1 MSDSSIARSSAVMA
15 AGTFASRIL
24 GLVRNALLLTALGA
38 TASGAADAFSTA
50 NNLPTQLYNLII
62 GGVLNAILVPQ
73 IVTALRRRNGEELVN
88 RLLTTA
94 SAAIAAVAALMTVA
108 APAVIMLYASGLGRW
123 QPLAF
128 SFAFWCMPQIFFYG
142 LYALWG
148 QVLNARSSFGPYMWS
163 PVINN
168 IISIGSLIVFL
179 RVYGHYSAGQD
190 PGIWDAGRIAMVG
203 ATTTLGIAV
212 QAMVLYI
219 PLVRSGFRPRLV
231 WGMRGLGLGAMSKV
245 ALWALLGTAIVS
257 LGDIATTQL
266 ASRAVTA
273 AESAQYA
280 HVIVPSKTIYDNTQ
294 LVYMLPQSLVTT
306 SIITALFTRMSSKA
320 AAGDRDGVRD
330 DLSLGLRTV
339 AVFTVLF
346 AAGIATL
353 AAPALQLFAPS
364 LSWAEADASSPI
376 LVVLAI
382 GIIFQGIWFTAQRVM
397 LAYSDTKRLLI
408 ADAVV
413 GIVPVILCLASY
425 LLLPANYWMV
435 GAAAGSLLSQVGGSA
450 AVIPLIRRHLPR
462 LDSRRVVSTYIRLAV
477 AAMPAVVV
485 GLAVRRILGPSDGT
499 LTGTRAF
506 DALITVL
513 VAALLMTS
521 VYLLTARLLEV
532 GELAVLFSPL
542 SKLVVKI
549 GSFLPGGLGDV
560 VTRVGQSFA
569 IPTTVRVPAA
579 RHASTLVRFGDSTA
593 PAQATARRTTWRGTR
608 PGVRPAARPAQPA
621 VRPAAAQPA
630 QPVAQP
636 AVRRAGRH
644 AAPPAMPPVV
654 QPVPVTMAHTEELPP
669 VVLSA
674 PPTAAQ
680 SPIPA
685 PAPPPGPGPAPAP
698 PAEPVATIG
707 AHPYARRRRG
717 GRRMTE
723 GTPIGTGRYRLL
735 STLPATLPRIV
746 RHLGYDTILDRD
758 VTILAL
764 TAATPHRDEVLE
776 AATRAVLVEDERMQ
790 RVHDVETSSDAFIV
804 TEPTEGVPFS
814 TFAQATS
821 DPALIRA
828 IIGEVAQVLDACS
841 RRGLHHLHLSPDSVR
856 LRPDGR
862 VQLSG
867 VGIEA
872 AVLGLQDGDSDPL
885 AFDRTDAKA
894 LVELLYYGLTGRWPG
909 KRSGIV
915 SAPMVDG
922 APEPPS
928 SINHSMSADD
938 ADLDAL
944 VARTWNSNVPISAS
958 EVARALEPWDASV
971 LVEDAA
977 IASEA
982 GSEAETAG
990 GARGVLSRLRG
1001 LSSARPVS
1009 QAAQEAAAIAG
1020 EAAGADGLEHT
1031 ATVSFPA
1038 APSNAMPPAFPPPL
1052 PSSPSPDDDEDYDE
1066 DESPSLSRTSTIIIV
1081 VTIIVILIGV
1091 LFAVK
1096 NLVQLSKVPFADKDI
1111 PAADTVPSASAGA
1124 NPAPQQPA
1132 QPSQPAAPITI
1143 SGAQSLD
1150 PFGDNNEHPELA
1162 GNLVDGNPGTEWYS
1176 RFYNSP
1182 TMDSKGGIGVAVTL
1196 ASPAKVSAIDIQGTG
1211 SGGHVQIRATSPED
1225 PQGGTVLAE
1234 GAFTQGTTT
1243 FEFTPTETSSIV
1255 VWVTEVPKSSDGLN
1269 KVTISEITLR

>member
-179 RVYGHYSAGQD
+179 RVYGRYTAGQD

-408 ADAVV
+408 ADTVV
-413 GIVPVILCLASY
+413 GVVPVILCLGSY

-462 LDSRRVVSTYIRLAV
+462 LDSRRVVSTYIRLVV

-506 DALITVL
+506 DALITVV
-513 VAALLMTS
+513 VAALLMTA

-569 IPTTVRVPAA
+569 IPTTTRMPAA

-608 PGVRPAARPAQPA
+608 PGGRPAAQPVVRPAA
-621 VRPAAAQPA
+621 
-630 QPVAQP
+630 QPV
-636 AVRRAGRH
+636 VRRAGRH
-644 AAPPAMPPVV
+644 AVPPAAA
-654 QPVPVTMAHTEELPP
+654 PVPVAMAHTEELPP

-674 PPTAAQ
+674 PPTAVQ
-680 SPIPA
+680 PPIPA

-814 TFAQATS
+814 TFARADS

-872 AVLGLQDGDSDPL
+872 AVLGLQDSDSDPL
-885 AFDRTDAKA
+885 AFDRADAKA

-909 KRSGIV
+909 KRSGIA

-922 APEPPS
+922 APAPPS
-928 SINHSMSADD
+928 SINHSMGADD
-938 ADLDAL
+938 ADLDSL
-944 VARTWNSNVPISAS
+944 VARTWSSNVPISAS

-982 GSEAETAG
+982 GPEAETAG

-1020 EAAGADGLEHT
+1020 EAAGAEGLENT

-1052 PSSPSPDDDEDYDE
+1052 PSSPSPDDDEDDDE
-1066 DESPSLSRTSTIIIV
+1066 DESPSLSRASTVIIV
-1081 VTIIVILIGV
+1081 VAIIALLVGL

-1096 NLVQLSKVPFADKDI
+1096 NLVQLSKVPFTDKDI
-1111 PAADTVPSASAGA
+1111 PAASTVPSVPAAA
-1124 NPAPQQPA
+1124 NPGPQQPA
-1132 QPSQPAAPITI
+1132 QPTQPAAPITI

-1162 GNLVDGNPGTEWYS
+1162 GNLVDGDPSTEWYS
-1176 RFYNSP
+1176 RFYNSA
-1182 TMDSKGGIGVAVTL
+1182 TMDSKKGIGVAVTL
-1196 ASPAKVSAIDIQGTG
+1196 ASPAQVSAIELQGTG
-1211 SGGHVQIRATSPED
+1211 NGGHVQIRATSPED
-1225 PQGGTVLAE
+1225 PQGGTLLAE

-1243 FEFTPTETSSIV
+1243 FEFTPTETGSIV
-1255 VWVTEVPKSSDGLN
+1255 VWVTELPKASDGLS

>member
-73 IVTALRRRNGEELVN
+73 IVTALRKRNGEELVN

-94 SAAIAAVAALMTVA
+94 SAAIAVVAALMTVA

-179 RVYGHYSAGQD
+179 RVYGRYTAGQD

-219 PLVRSGFRPRLV
+219 PLVRSGFHPRLV

-413 GIVPVILCLASY
+413 GVVPVILCLGSY

-462 LDSRRVVSTYIRLAV
+462 LDSRRVVSTYIRLIV

-485 GLAVRRILGPSDGT
+485 GLAVRSILGPSDGT

-542 SKLVVKI
+542 SKLVVRI

-569 IPTTVRVPAA
+569 IPTTTRMPAA

-621 VRPAAAQPA
+621 A
-630 QPVAQP
+630 QPV
-636 AVRRAGRH
+636 VRRTGRH
-644 AAPPAMPPVV
+644 AVPPVVPPVV
-654 QPVPVTMAHTEELPP
+654 QPVPVTMARTEELPP

-674 PPTAAQ
+674 PPTAVPP
-680 SPIPA
+680 PIPA
-685 PAPPPGPGPAPAP
+685 PAPPPGPGPVPAP

-707 AHPYARRRRG
+707 AHPYARTRRRG

-790 RVHDVETSSDAFIV
+790 RVHDVETSSEAFIV

-814 TFAQATS
+814 TFARADS

-872 AVLGLQDGDSDPL
+872 AVLGLQDNDSDPL

-909 KRSGIV
+909 KRSGIA

-922 APEPPS
+922 APAPPS
-928 SINHSMSADD
+928 SINHSMGADD

-944 VARTWNSNVPISAS
+944 VARTWGSNVPISAS
-958 EVARALEPWDASV
+958 EVARALEPWNTSV

-982 GSEAETAG
+982 DFDAETTKG
-990 GARGVLSRLRG
+990 GRGVLSRLRG
-1001 LSSARPVS
+1001 LSSARPV
-1009 QAAQEAAAIAG
+1009 QRAAQEAAAIAG
-1020 EAAGADGLEHT
+1020 EAASAEGLANT

-1052 PSSPSPDDDEDYDE
+1052 PSSPSPDEDEEDYDE
-1066 DESPSLSRTSTIIIV
+1066 GESSSSSRTATVIIV
-1081 VTIIVILIGV
+1081 VTIIVLLVGL
-1091 LFAVK
+1091 LFAVQ
-1096 NLVQLSKVPFADKDI
+1096 NLVHLFQHPISDEDK
-1111 PAADTVPSASAGA
+1111 PAAETVPSNSAGA
-1124 NPAPQQPA
+1124 NPGPQQPA
-1132 QPSQPAAPITI
+1132 QPAQPAAPITI

-1162 GNLVDGNPGTEWYS
+1162 GNLVDGDPGTEWYS
-1176 RFYNSP
+1176 RFYNSS
-1182 TMDSKGGIGVAVTL
+1182 TMDSKKGIGVAVTL
-1196 ASPAKVSAIDIQGTG
+1196 ASPARVSAIELQGTG

-1225 PQGGTVLAE
+1225 PQGGTLLAE

-1243 FEFTPTETSSIV
+1243 FEFTPTETGSIV
-1255 VWVTEVPKSSDGLN
+1255 VWVTEMPRASDGLN
-1269 KVTISEITLR
+1269 KATISEITLR

>member
-73 IVTALRRRNGEELVN
+73 IVTALRKRNGEELVN

-94 SAAIAAVAALMTVA
+94 SAAIAVVAALMTVA

-168 IISIGSLIVFL
+168 IISIGSLIIFL
-179 RVYGHYSAGQD
+179 RVYGHYTAGQD

-219 PLVRSGFRPRLV
+219 PLVRSGFHPRLV

-413 GIVPVILCLASY
+413 GVVPVILCLGSY

-462 LDSRRVVSTYIRLAV
+462 LDSRRVVSTYIRLIV

-485 GLAVRRILGPSDGT
+485 GLAVRSILGPSDGT

-542 SKLVVKI
+542 SKLVVRI

-569 IPTTVRVPAA
+569 IPTTTRMPAA

-621 VRPAAAQPA
+621 A
-630 QPVAQP
+630 QPV
-636 AVRRAGRH
+636 VRRAGRH
-644 AAPPAMPPVV
+644 AVPPVVPPVV
-654 QPVPVTMAHTEELPP
+654 QPVPVTMARTEELPP

-674 PPTAAQ
+674 PPTAVPP
-680 SPIPA
+680 PIPA
-685 PAPPPGPGPAPAP
+685 PAPPPGPGPVPAP

-707 AHPYARRRRG
+707 AHPYARTRRRG

-790 RVHDVETSSDAFIV
+790 RVHDVETSSEAFIV

-814 TFAQATS
+814 TFARADS

-872 AVLGLQDGDSDPL
+872 AVLGLQDNDSDPL

-909 KRSGIV
+909 KRSGIA

-922 APEPPS
+922 APAPPS
-928 SINHSMSADD
+928 SINHSMGADD

-944 VARTWNSNVPISAS
+944 VARTWGSNVPISAS
-958 EVARALEPWDASV
+958 EVARALEPWDTSV

-982 GSEAETAG
+982 DFDAETTKG
-990 GARGVLSRLRG
+990 GRGVLSRLRG
-1001 LSSARPVS
+1001 LSSARPV
-1009 QAAQEAAAIAG
+1009 QRAAQEAAAIAG
-1020 EAAGADGLEHT
+1020 EAASAEGLANT

-1052 PSSPSPDDDEDYDE
+1052 PSSPSPDEDEEDYDE
-1066 DESPSLSRTSTIIIV
+1066 GESSSSSRTATVIIV
-1081 VTIIVILIGV
+1081 VTIIVLLVGL
-1091 LFAVK
+1091 LFAVQ
-1096 NLVQLSKVPFADKDI
+1096 NLVHLFQHPISDEDK
-1111 PAADTVPSASAGA
+1111 PAAETVPSNSAGA
-1124 NPAPQQPA
+1124 NPGPQQPA
-1132 QPSQPAAPITI
+1132 QPAQPAAPITI

-1162 GNLVDGNPGTEWYS
+1162 GNLVDGDPGTEWYS
-1176 RFYNSP
+1176 RFYNSS
-1182 TMDSKGGIGVAVTL
+1182 TMDSKKGIGVAVTL
-1196 ASPAKVSAIDIQGTG
+1196 ASPARVSAIELQGTG

-1225 PQGGTVLAE
+1225 PQGGTLLAE

-1243 FEFTPTETSSIV
+1243 FEFTPTETGSIV
-1255 VWVTEVPKSSDGLN
+1255 VWVTEMPRASDGLN
-1269 KVTISEITLR
+1269 KATISEITLR

>member
-73 IVTALRRRNGEELVN
+73 IVTALRKRNGEELVN

-94 SAAIAAVAALMTVA
+94 SAAIAVVAALMTVA

-179 RVYGHYSAGQD
+179 RVYGRYTAGQD

-219 PLVRSGFRPRLV
+219 PLVRSGFHPRLV

-280 HVIVPSKTIYDNTQ
+280 NVIVPSKTIYDNTQ

-413 GIVPVILCLASY
+413 GVVPVILCLGSY

-462 LDSRRVVSTYIRLAV
+462 LDSRRVVSTYIRLIV

-485 GLAVRRILGPSDGT
+485 GLAVRSILGPSDGT

-542 SKLVVKI
+542 SKLVVRI

-569 IPTTVRVPAA
+569 IPTTTRMPAA

-621 VRPAAAQPA
+621 A
-630 QPVAQP
+630 QPV
-636 AVRRAGRH
+636 VRRTGRH
-644 AAPPAMPPVV
+644 AVPPVVPPVV
-654 QPVPVTMAHTEELPP
+654 QPVPVTMARTEELPP

-674 PPTAAQ
+674 PPTAVPP
-680 SPIPA
+680 PIPA
-685 PAPPPGPGPAPAP
+685 PAPPPGPGPVPAP

-707 AHPYARRRRG
+707 AHPYARTRRRG

-790 RVHDVETSSDAFIV
+790 RVHDVETSSEAFIV

-814 TFAQATS
+814 TFARADS

-872 AVLGLQDGDSDPL
+872 AVLGLQGNDSDPL
-885 AFDRTDAKA
+885 AFDRTDARA
-894 LVELLYYGLTGRWPG
+894 LIELLYYGLTGRWPG
-909 KRSGIV
+909 KRSGIA

-922 APEPPS
+922 APAPPS
-928 SINHSMSADD
+928 SINHSMGADD

-944 VARTWNSNVPISAS
+944 VARTWGSNVPISAS
-958 EVARALEPWDASV
+958 EVARALEPWDTSV

-982 GSEAETAG
+982 DFDAETTKG
-990 GARGVLSRLRG
+990 GRGVLSRLRG
-1001 LSSARPVS
+1001 LSSARPV
-1009 QAAQEAAAIAG
+1009 QRAAQEAAAIAG
-1020 EAAGADGLEHT
+1020 EAASAEGLANT

-1052 PSSPSPDDDEDYDE
+1052 PSSPSPDEDEEDYDE
-1066 DESPSLSRTSTIIIV
+1066 GESSSSSRTATVIIV
-1081 VTIIVILIGV
+1081 VTIIVLLVGL
-1091 LFAVK
+1091 LFAVQ
-1096 NLVQLSKVPFADKDI
+1096 NLVHLFQHPISDEDK
-1111 PAADTVPSASAGA
+1111 PAAETVPSNSAGA
-1124 NPAPQQPA
+1124 NPGPQQPA
-1132 QPSQPAAPITI
+1132 QPAQPAAPITI

-1162 GNLVDGNPGTEWYS
+1162 GNLVDGDPGTEWYS
-1176 RFYNSP
+1176 RFYNSS
-1182 TMDSKGGIGVAVTL
+1182 TMDSKKGIGVAVTL
-1196 ASPAKVSAIDIQGTG
+1196 ASPARVSAIELQGTG

-1225 PQGGTVLAE
+1225 PQGGTLLAE

-1243 FEFTPTETSSIV
+1243 FEFTPTETGSIV
-1255 VWVTEVPKSSDGLN
+1255 VWVTEMPRASDGLN
-1269 KVTISEITLR
+1269 KATISEITLR

>member
-73 IVTALRRRNGEELVN
+73 IVTALRKRNGEELVN

-94 SAAIAAVAALMTVA
+94 SAAIAVVAALMTVA

-179 RVYGHYSAGQD
+179 RVYGRYTAGQD

-219 PLVRSGFRPRLV
+219 PLVRSGFHPRLV

-413 GIVPVILCLASY
+413 GVVPVILCLGSY

-450 AVIPLIRRHLPR
+450 AVIPLIRRHLPQ
-462 LDSRRVVSTYIRLAV
+462 LDSRRVVSTYIRLIV

-485 GLAVRRILGPSDGT
+485 GLAVRSILGPSDGT

-542 SKLVVKI
+542 SKLVVRI

-569 IPTTVRVPAA
+569 IPTTTRMPAA

-608 PGVRPAARPAQPA
+608 PGVRPAAARPAQPA
-621 VRPAAAQPA
+621 A
-630 QPVAQP
+630 QPV
-636 AVRRAGRH
+636 VRRTGRH
-644 AAPPAMPPVV
+644 AVPPVVPPVV
-654 QPVPVTMAHTEELPP
+654 QPVPVTMARTEELPP

-674 PPTAAQ
+674 PPTAVPP
-680 SPIPA
+680 PIPA
-685 PAPPPGPGPAPAP
+685 PAPPPGPGPVPAP

-707 AHPYARRRRG
+707 AHPYARTRRRG

-776 AATRAVLVEDERMQ
+776 TATRAVLVEDERMQ

-814 TFAQATS
+814 TFARADS

-872 AVLGLQDGDSDPL
+872 AVLGLQGNDSDPL
-885 AFDRTDAKA
+885 AFDRTDARA
-894 LVELLYYGLTGRWPG
+894 LIELLYYGLTGRWPG
-909 KRSGIV
+909 KRSGIA

-922 APEPPS
+922 APAPPS
-928 SINHSMSADD
+928 SINHSMGADD

-944 VARTWNSNVPISAS
+944 VARTWGSNVPISAS
-958 EVARALEPWDASV
+958 EVARALEPWNTSV

-982 GSEAETAG
+982 DFDAETTKG
-990 GARGVLSRLRG
+990 GRGVLSRLRG
-1001 LSSARPVS
+1001 LSSARPV
-1009 QAAQEAAAIAG
+1009 QRAAQEAAAIAG
-1020 EAAGADGLEHT
+1020 EAASAEGLANT

-1052 PSSPSPDDDEDYDE
+1052 PSSPSPDEDEEDYDE
-1066 DESPSLSRTSTIIIV
+1066 GESSSSSRTATVIIV
-1081 VTIIVILIGV
+1081 VTIIVLLVGL
-1091 LFAVK
+1091 LFAVQ
-1096 NLVQLSKVPFADKDI
+1096 NLVHLFQHPISDEDK
-1111 PAADTVPSASAGA
+1111 PAAETVPSNSAGA
-1124 NPAPQQPA
+1124 NPGPQQPA
-1132 QPSQPAAPITI
+1132 QPAQPAAPITI

-1162 GNLVDGNPGTEWYS
+1162 GNLVDGDPGTEWYS
-1176 RFYNSP
+1176 RFYNSS
-1182 TMDSKGGIGVAVTL
+1182 TMDSKKGIGVAVTL
-1196 ASPAKVSAIDIQGTG
+1196 ASPARVSAIELQGTG

-1225 PQGGTVLAE
+1225 PQGGTLLAE

-1243 FEFTPTETSSIV
+1243 FEFTPTETGSIV
-1255 VWVTEVPKSSDGLN
+1255 VWVTEMPRASDGLN
-1269 KVTISEITLR
+1269 KATISEITLR

>member
-179 RVYGHYSAGQD
+179 RVYGRYTAGQD

-408 ADAVV
+408 ADTVV
-413 GIVPVILCLASY
+413 GVVPVILCLGSY

-462 LDSRRVVSTYIRLAV
+462 LDSRRVVSTYIRLVV

-506 DALITVL
+506 DALITVV
-513 VAALLMTS
+513 VAALLMTA

-569 IPTTVRVPAA
+569 IPTTTRMPAA

-608 PGVRPAARPAQPA
+608 PGGRPAA
-621 VRPAAAQPA
+621 
-630 QPVAQP
+630 QPV
-636 AVRRAGRH
+636 VRRAGRH
-644 AAPPAMPPVV
+644 AVPPAAA
-654 QPVPVTMAHTEELPP
+654 PVPVTMAHTEELPP

-674 PPTAAQ
+674 PPTAVQ
-680 SPIPA
+680 PPIPA

-814 TFAQATS
+814 TFARADS

-872 AVLGLQDGDSDPL
+872 AVLGLQDSDSDPL
-885 AFDRTDAKA
+885 AFDRADAKA

-909 KRSGIV
+909 KRSGIA

-922 APEPPS
+922 APAPPS
-928 SINHSMSADD
+928 SINHSMGADD
-938 ADLDAL
+938 ADLDSL
-944 VARTWNSNVPISAS
+944 VARTWSSNVPISAS

-982 GSEAETAG
+982 GPEAETAG

-1020 EAAGADGLEHT
+1020 EAAGAEGLENT

-1052 PSSPSPDDDEDYDE
+1052 PSSPSPDDDEDDDE
-1066 DESPSLSRTSTIIIV
+1066 DESPSLSRASTVIIV
-1081 VTIIVILIGV
+1081 VAIIALLVGL

-1096 NLVQLSKVPFADKDI
+1096 NLVQLSKVPFTDKDI
-1111 PAADTVPSASAGA
+1111 PAASTVPSVPAAA
-1124 NPAPQQPA
+1124 NPGPQQPA
-1132 QPSQPAAPITI
+1132 QPTQPAAPITI

-1162 GNLVDGNPGTEWYS
+1162 GNLVDGDPSTEWYS
-1176 RFYNSP
+1176 RFYNSA
-1182 TMDSKGGIGVAVTL
+1182 TMDSKKGIGVAVTL
-1196 ASPAKVSAIDIQGTG
+1196 ASPAQVSAIELQGTG
-1211 SGGHVQIRATSPED
+1211 NGGHVQIRATSPED
-1225 PQGGTVLAE
+1225 PQGGTLLAE

-1243 FEFTPTETSSIV
+1243 FEFTPTETGSIV
-1255 VWVTEVPKSSDGLN
+1255 VWVTELPKASDGLS

>member
-179 RVYGHYSAGQD
+179 RVYGRYTAGQD

-203 ATTTLGIAV
+203 ATTTLGITV

-408 ADAVV
+408 ADTVV
-413 GIVPVILCLASY
+413 GVVPVILCLGSY

-462 LDSRRVVSTYIRLAV
+462 LDSRRVVSTYIRLVV

-506 DALITVL
+506 DALITVV
-513 VAALLMTS
+513 VAALLMTA

-542 SKLVVKI
+542 SKLVVRI

-569 IPTTVRVPAA
+569 IPTTTRMPAA

-608 PGVRPAARPAQPA
+608 PGGRPAAQPVVRPAA
-621 VRPAAAQPA
+621 
-630 QPVAQP
+630 QPV
-636 AVRRAGRH
+636 VRRAGRH
-644 AAPPAMPPVV
+644 AVPPAAA
-654 QPVPVTMAHTEELPP
+654 PVPVAMAHTEELPP

-674 PPTAAQ
+674 PPTAVQ
-680 SPIPA
+680 PPIPA

-814 TFAQATS
+814 TFARADS

-872 AVLGLQDGDSDPL
+872 AVLGLQDSDSDPL
-885 AFDRTDAKA
+885 AFDRADAKA

-909 KRSGIV
+909 KRSGIA

-922 APEPPS
+922 APAPPS
-928 SINHSMSADD
+928 SINHSMGADD
-938 ADLDAL
+938 ADLDSL
-944 VARTWNSNVPISAS
+944 VARTWSSNVPISAS

-982 GSEAETAG
+982 GPEAETAG

-1020 EAAGADGLEHT
+1020 EAAGAEGLENT

-1052 PSSPSPDDDEDYDE
+1052 PSSPSPDDDEDDDE
-1066 DESPSLSRTSTIIIV
+1066 DESPSLSRASTVIIV
-1081 VTIIVILIGV
+1081 VAIIALLVGL

-1096 NLVQLSKVPFADKDI
+1096 NLVQLSKVPFTDKDI
-1111 PAADTVPSASAGA
+1111 PAASTVPSVPAAA
-1124 NPAPQQPA
+1124 NPGPQQPA
-1132 QPSQPAAPITI
+1132 QPTQPAAPITI

-1162 GNLVDGNPGTEWYS
+1162 GNLVDGDPSTEWYS
-1176 RFYNSP
+1176 RFYNSA
-1182 TMDSKGGIGVAVTL
+1182 TMDSKKGIGVAVTL
-1196 ASPAKVSAIDIQGTG
+1196 ASPAQVSAIELQGTG
-1211 SGGHVQIRATSPED
+1211 NGGHVQIRATSPED
-1225 PQGGTVLAE
+1225 PQGGTLLAE

-1243 FEFTPTETSSIV
+1243 FEFTPTETGSIV
-1255 VWVTEVPKSSDGLN
+1255 VWVTELPKASDGLS

>member
-73 IVTALRRRNGEELVN
+73 IVTALRKRNGEELVN

-94 SAAIAAVAALMTVA
+94 SAAIAVVAALMTVA

-179 RVYGHYSAGQD
+179 RVYGRYTAGQD

-219 PLVRSGFRPRLV
+219 PLVRSGFHPRLV

-280 HVIVPSKTIYDNTQ
+280 NVIVPSKTIYDNTQ

-413 GIVPVILCLASY
+413 GVVPVILCLGSY

-450 AVIPLIRRHLPR
+450 AVIPLIRRHLPQ
-462 LDSRRVVSTYIRLAV
+462 LDSRRVVSTYIRLIV

-485 GLAVRRILGPSDGT
+485 GLAVRSILGPSDGT

-542 SKLVVKI
+542 SKLVVRI

-569 IPTTVRVPAA
+569 IPTTTRMPAA

-621 VRPAAAQPA
+621 A
-630 QPVAQP
+630 QPV
-636 AVRRAGRH
+636 VRRTGRH
-644 AAPPAMPPVV
+644 AVPPVVPPVV
-654 QPVPVTMAHTEELPP
+654 QPVPVTMARTEELPP

-674 PPTAAQ
+674 PPTAVPP
-680 SPIPA
+680 PIPA
-685 PAPPPGPGPAPAP
+685 PAPPPGPGPVPAP

-707 AHPYARRRRG
+707 AHPYARTRRRG

-776 AATRAVLVEDERMQ
+776 TATRAVLVEDERMQ

-814 TFAQATS
+814 TFARADS

-872 AVLGLQDGDSDPL
+872 AVLGLQDNDSDPL

-909 KRSGIV
+909 KRSGIA

-922 APEPPS
+922 APAPPS
-928 SINHSMSADD
+928 SINHSMGADD

-944 VARTWNSNVPISAS
+944 VARTWGSNVPISAS
-958 EVARALEPWDASV
+958 EVARALEPWDTSV

-982 GSEAETAG
+982 DFEAETTKG
-990 GARGVLSRLRG
+990 GRGVLSRLRG
-1001 LSSARPVS
+1001 LSSARPV
-1009 QAAQEAAAIAG
+1009 QRAAQEAAAIAG
-1020 EAAGADGLEHT
+1020 EAASAEGLANT

-1052 PSSPSPDDDEDYDE
+1052 PSSPSPDEDEEDYDE
-1066 DESPSLSRTSTIIIV
+1066 GESSSSSRTATVIIV
-1081 VTIIVILIGV
+1081 VTIIVLLVGL
-1091 LFAVK
+1091 LFAVQ
-1096 NLVQLSKVPFADKDI
+1096 NLVHLFQHPISDEDK
-1111 PAADTVPSASAGA
+1111 PAAETVPSNSAGA
-1124 NPAPQQPA
+1124 NPGPQQPA
-1132 QPSQPAAPITI
+1132 QPAQPAAPITI

-1162 GNLVDGNPGTEWYS
+1162 GNLVDGDPGTEWYS
-1176 RFYNSP
+1176 RFYNSS
-1182 TMDSKGGIGVAVTL
+1182 TMDSKKGIGVAVTL
-1196 ASPAKVSAIDIQGTG
+1196 ASPARVSAIELQGTG

-1225 PQGGTVLAE
+1225 PQGGTLLAE

-1243 FEFTPTETSSIV
+1243 FEFTPTETGSIV
-1255 VWVTEVPKSSDGLN
+1255 VWVTEMPRASDGLN
-1269 KVTISEITLR
+1269 KATISEITLR

>member
-73 IVTALRRRNGEELVN
+73 IVTALRKRNGEELVN

-94 SAAIAAVAALMTVA
+94 SAAIAVVAALMTVA

-179 RVYGHYSAGQD
+179 RVYGRYTAGQD

-219 PLVRSGFRPRLV
+219 PLVRSGFHPRLV

-413 GIVPVILCLASY
+413 GVVPVILCLGSY

-462 LDSRRVVSTYIRLAV
+462 LDSRRVVSTYIRLIV

-485 GLAVRRILGPSDGT
+485 GLAVRSILGPSDGT

-542 SKLVVKI
+542 SKLVVRI

-569 IPTTVRVPAA
+569 IPTTTRMPAA

-621 VRPAAAQPA
+621 A
-630 QPVAQP
+630 QPV
-636 AVRRAGRH
+636 VRRAGRH
-644 AAPPAMPPVV
+644 AAPPVVPPVV
-654 QPVPVTMAHTEELPP
+654 QPVPVTMARTEELPP

-674 PPTAAQ
+674 PPTAVPP
-680 SPIPA
+680 PIPA
-685 PAPPPGPGPAPAP
+685 PAPPPGPGPVPAP

-707 AHPYARRRRG
+707 AHPYARTRRRG

-790 RVHDVETSSDAFIV
+790 RVHDVETSSEAFIV

-814 TFAQATS
+814 TFARADS

-872 AVLGLQDGDSDPL
+872 AVLGLQDNDSDPL

-909 KRSGIV
+909 KRSGIA

-922 APEPPS
+922 APAPPS
-928 SINHSMSADD
+928 SINRSMGADD

-944 VARTWNSNVPISAS
+944 VARTWSSNVPISAS
-958 EVARALEPWDASV
+958 EVARALEPWDTSV

-982 GSEAETAG
+982 DFEAETTKG
-990 GARGVLSRLRG
+990 GRGVLSRLRG
-1001 LSSARPVS
+1001 LSSARPV
-1009 QAAQEAAAIAG
+1009 QRAAQEAAAIAG
-1020 EAAGADGLEHT
+1020 EAASAEGLANT

-1052 PSSPSPDDDEDYDE
+1052 PSSPSPDEDEEDYDE
-1066 DESPSLSRTSTIIIV
+1066 GESSSSSRTATVIIV
-1081 VTIIVILIGV
+1081 VTIIVLLVGL
-1091 LFAVK
+1091 LFAVQ
-1096 NLVQLSKVPFADKDI
+1096 NLVHLFQHPISDEDK
-1111 PAADTVPSASAGA
+1111 PAAETVPSNSAGA
-1124 NPAPQQPA
+1124 NPGPQQPA
-1132 QPSQPAAPITI
+1132 QPAQPAAPITI

-1162 GNLVDGNPGTEWYS
+1162 GNLVDGDPGTEWYS
-1176 RFYNSP
+1176 RFYNSS
-1182 TMDSKGGIGVAVTL
+1182 TMDSKKGIGVAVTL
-1196 ASPAKVSAIDIQGTG
+1196 ASPARVSAIELQGTG

-1225 PQGGTVLAE
+1225 PQGGTLLAE

-1243 FEFTPTETSSIV
+1243 FEFTPTETGSIV
-1255 VWVTEVPKSSDGLN
+1255 VWVTEMPRASDGLN
-1269 KVTISEITLR
+1269 KATISEITLR

>member
-179 RVYGHYSAGQD
+179 RVYGRYTAGQD

-408 ADAVV
+408 ADTVV
-413 GIVPVILCLASY
+413 GVVPVILCLGSY

-462 LDSRRVVSTYIRLAV
+462 LDSRRVVSTYIRLVV

-506 DALITVL
+506 DALITVV
-513 VAALLMTS
+513 VAALLMTA

-569 IPTTVRVPAA
+569 IPTTTRMPAA

-608 PGVRPAARPAQPA
+608 PGGRPAA
-621 VRPAAAQPA
+621 
-630 QPVAQP
+630 QPV
-636 AVRRAGRH
+636 VRRAGRH
-644 AAPPAMPPVV
+644 AVPPAAA
-654 QPVPVTMAHTEELPP
+654 PVPVAMAHTEELPP

-674 PPTAAQ
+674 PPTAVQ
-680 SPIPA
+680 PPIPA

-814 TFAQATS
+814 TFARADS

-872 AVLGLQDGDSDPL
+872 AVLGLQDNDSDPL
-885 AFDRTDAKA
+885 AFDRADAKA

-909 KRSGIV
+909 KRSGIA

-922 APEPPS
+922 APAPPS
-928 SINHSMSADD
+928 SINHSMGADD
-938 ADLDAL
+938 ADLDSL
-944 VARTWNSNVPISAS
+944 VARTWSSNVPISAS

-982 GSEAETAG
+982 GPEAETAG

-1020 EAAGADGLEHT
+1020 EAAGAEGLENT

-1052 PSSPSPDDDEDYDE
+1052 PSSPSPDDDEDDDE
-1066 DESPSLSRTSTIIIV
+1066 DESPSLSRASTVIIV
-1081 VTIIVILIGV
+1081 VAIIALLVGL

-1096 NLVQLSKVPFADKDI
+1096 NLVQLSKVPFTDKDI
-1111 PAADTVPSASAGA
+1111 PAASTVPSVPAAA
-1124 NPAPQQPA
+1124 NPGPQQPA
-1132 QPSQPAAPITI
+1132 QPTQPAAPITI

-1162 GNLVDGNPGTEWYS
+1162 GNLVDGDPSTEWYS
-1176 RFYNSP
+1176 RFYNSA
-1182 TMDSKGGIGVAVTL
+1182 TMDSKKGIGVAVTL
-1196 ASPAKVSAIDIQGTG
+1196 ASPAQVSAIELQGTG
-1211 SGGHVQIRATSPED
+1211 NGGHVQIRATSPED
-1225 PQGGTVLAE
+1225 PQGGTLLAE

-1243 FEFTPTETSSIV
+1243 FEFTPTETGSIV
-1255 VWVTEVPKSSDGLN
+1255 VWVTELPKASDGLS

>member
-306 SIITALFTRMSSKA
+306 SIITALFTRMSAKA

-376 LVVLAI
+376 LMVLAI

-413 GIVPVILCLASY
+413 GVVPVILCLGSY

-462 LDSRRVVSTYIRLAV
+462 LDNRRVVSTYIRLVV
-477 AAMPAVVV
+477 AAMPAVAV

-542 SKLVVKI
+542 SKLVVRI

-593 PAQATARRTTWRGTR
+593 PAQATARRTT
-608 PGVRPAARPAQPA
+608 
-621 VRPAAAQPA
+621 
-630 QPVAQP
+630 
-636 AVRRAGRH
+636 
-644 AAPPAMPPVV
+644 
-654 QPVPVTMAHTEELPP
+654 
-669 VVLSA
+669 
-674 PPTAAQ
+674 
-680 SPIPA
+680 
-685 PAPPPGPGPAPAP
+685 
-698 PAEPVATIG
+698 
-707 AHPYARRRRG
+707 
-717 GRRMTE
+717 
-723 GTPIGTGRYRLL
+723 
-735 STLPATLPRIV
+735 
-746 RHLGYDTILDRD
+746 
-758 VTILAL
+758 
-764 TAATPHRDEVLE
+764 
-776 AATRAVLVEDERMQ
+776 
-790 RVHDVETSSDAFIV
+790 
-804 TEPTEGVPFS
+804 
-814 TFAQATS
+814 
-821 DPALIRA
+821 
-828 IIGEVAQVLDACS
+828 
-841 RRGLHHLHLSPDSVR
+841 
-856 LRPDGR
+856 
-862 VQLSG
+862 
-867 VGIEA
+867 
-872 AVLGLQDGDSDPL
+872 
-885 AFDRTDAKA
+885 
-894 LVELLYYGLTGRWPG
+894 
-909 KRSGIV
+909 
-915 SAPMVDG
+915 
-922 APEPPS
+922 
-928 SINHSMSADD
+928 
-938 ADLDAL
+938 
-944 VARTWNSNVPISAS
+944 
-958 EVARALEPWDASV
+958 
-971 LVEDAA
+971 
-977 IASEA
+977 
-982 GSEAETAG
+982 
-990 GARGVLSRLRG
+990 
-1001 LSSARPVS
+1001 
-1009 QAAQEAAAIAG
+1009 
-1020 EAAGADGLEHT
+1020 
-1031 ATVSFPA
+1031 
-1038 APSNAMPPAFPPPL
+1038 
-1052 PSSPSPDDDEDYDE
+1052 
-1066 DESPSLSRTSTIIIV
+1066 
-1081 VTIIVILIGV
+1081 
-1091 LFAVK
+1091 
-1096 NLVQLSKVPFADKDI
+1096 
-1111 PAADTVPSASAGA
+1111 
-1124 NPAPQQPA
+1124 
-1132 QPSQPAAPITI
+1132 
-1143 SGAQSLD
+1143 
-1150 PFGDNNEHPELA
+1150 
-1162 GNLVDGNPGTEWYS
+1162 
-1176 RFYNSP
+1176 
-1182 TMDSKGGIGVAVTL
+1182 
-1196 ASPAKVSAIDIQGTG
+1196 
-1211 SGGHVQIRATSPED
+1211 
-1225 PQGGTVLAE
+1225 
-1234 GAFTQGTTT
+1234 
-1243 FEFTPTETSSIV
+1243 
-1255 VWVTEVPKSSDGLN
+1255 
-1269 KVTISEITLR
+1269 

>member
-179 RVYGHYSAGQD
+179 RVYGRYTAGQD

-408 ADAVV
+408 ADTVV
-413 GIVPVILCLASY
+413 GVVPVILCLGSY

-462 LDSRRVVSTYIRLAV
+462 LDSRRVVSTYIRLVV

-506 DALITVL
+506 DALITVV
-513 VAALLMTS
+513 VAALLMTA

-569 IPTTVRVPAA
+569 IPTTTRMPAA

-608 PGVRPAARPAQPA
+608 PGGRPAA
-621 VRPAAAQPA
+621 
-630 QPVAQP
+630 QPV
-636 AVRRAGRH
+636 VRRAGRH
-644 AAPPAMPPVV
+644 AVPPAAA
-654 QPVPVTMAHTEELPP
+654 PVPVAMAHTEELPP

-674 PPTAAQ
+674 PPTAVQ
-680 SPIPA
+680 PPIPA

-814 TFAQATS
+814 TFARADS

-872 AVLGLQDGDSDPL
+872 AVLGLQDNDSDPL
-885 AFDRTDAKA
+885 AFDRADAKA

-909 KRSGIV
+909 KRSGIA

-922 APEPPS
+922 APESPS
-928 SINHSMSADD
+928 SINHSMGADD
-938 ADLDAL
+938 ADLDSL
-944 VARTWNSNVPISAS
+944 VARTWSSNVPISAS

-982 GSEAETAG
+982 GPEAETAG

-1020 EAAGADGLEHT
+1020 EAAGAEGLENT

-1052 PSSPSPDDDEDYDE
+1052 PSSPSPDDDEDDDE
-1066 DESPSLSRTSTIIIV
+1066 DESPSLSRASTVIIV
-1081 VTIIVILIGV
+1081 VAIIALLVGL

-1096 NLVQLSKVPFADKDI
+1096 NLVQLSKVPFTDKDI
-1111 PAADTVPSASAGA
+1111 PAASTVPSVPAAA
-1124 NPAPQQPA
+1124 NPGPQQPA
-1132 QPSQPAAPITI
+1132 QPTQPAAPITI

-1162 GNLVDGNPGTEWYS
+1162 GNLVDGDPSTEWYS
-1176 RFYNSP
+1176 RFYNSA
-1182 TMDSKGGIGVAVTL
+1182 TMDSKKGIGVAVTL
-1196 ASPAKVSAIDIQGTG
+1196 ASPAQVSAIELQGTG
-1211 SGGHVQIRATSPED
+1211 NGGHVQIRATSPED
-1225 PQGGTVLAE
+1225 PQGGTLLAE

-1243 FEFTPTETSSIV
+1243 FEFTPTETGSIV
-1255 VWVTEVPKSSDGLN
+1255 VWVTELPKASDGLS

>member
-73 IVTALRRRNGEELVN
+73 IVTALRKRNGEELVN

-94 SAAIAAVAALMTVA
+94 SAAIAVVAALMTVA

-179 RVYGHYSAGQD
+179 RVYGRYTAGQD

-219 PLVRSGFRPRLV
+219 PLVRSGFHPRLV

-413 GIVPVILCLASY
+413 GVVPVILCLGSY

-462 LDSRRVVSTYIRLAV
+462 LDSRRVVSTYIRLIV

-485 GLAVRRILGPSDGT
+485 GLAVRSILGPSDGT

-542 SKLVVKI
+542 SKLVVRI

-569 IPTTVRVPAA
+569 IPTTTRMPAA

-593 PAQATARRTTWRGTR
+593 PAQATARRTTWRGTDR
-608 PGVRPAARPAQPA
+608 KS
-621 VRPAAAQPA
+621 
-630 QPVAQP
+630 
-636 AVRRAGRH
+636 
-644 AAPPAMPPVV
+644 VV
-654 QPVPVTMAHTEELPP
+654 
-669 VVLSA
+669 
-674 PPTAAQ
+674 
-680 SPIPA
+680 
-685 PAPPPGPGPAPAP
+685 
-698 PAEPVATIG
+698 
-707 AHPYARRRRG
+707 
-717 GRRMTE
+717 
-723 GTPIGTGRYRLL
+723 
-735 STLPATLPRIV
+735 
-746 RHLGYDTILDRD
+746 
-758 VTILAL
+758 
-764 TAATPHRDEVLE
+764 
-776 AATRAVLVEDERMQ
+776 
-790 RVHDVETSSDAFIV
+790 
-804 TEPTEGVPFS
+804 
-814 TFAQATS
+814 
-821 DPALIRA
+821 
-828 IIGEVAQVLDACS
+828 
-841 RRGLHHLHLSPDSVR
+841 
-856 LRPDGR
+856 
-862 VQLSG
+862 
-867 VGIEA
+867 
-872 AVLGLQDGDSDPL
+872 
-885 AFDRTDAKA
+885 
-894 LVELLYYGLTGRWPG
+894 
-909 KRSGIV
+909 
-915 SAPMVDG
+915 
-922 APEPPS
+922 
-928 SINHSMSADD
+928 
-938 ADLDAL
+938 
-944 VARTWNSNVPISAS
+944 
-958 EVARALEPWDASV
+958 
-971 LVEDAA
+971 
-977 IASEA
+977 
-982 GSEAETAG
+982 
-990 GARGVLSRLRG
+990 
-1001 LSSARPVS
+1001 
-1009 QAAQEAAAIAG
+1009 
-1020 EAAGADGLEHT
+1020 
-1031 ATVSFPA
+1031 
-1038 APSNAMPPAFPPPL
+1038 
-1052 PSSPSPDDDEDYDE
+1052 
-1066 DESPSLSRTSTIIIV
+1066 
-1081 VTIIVILIGV
+1081 
-1091 LFAVK
+1091 
-1096 NLVQLSKVPFADKDI
+1096 
-1111 PAADTVPSASAGA
+1111 
-1124 NPAPQQPA
+1124 
-1132 QPSQPAAPITI
+1132 
-1143 SGAQSLD
+1143 
-1150 PFGDNNEHPELA
+1150 
-1162 GNLVDGNPGTEWYS
+1162 
-1176 RFYNSP
+1176 
-1182 TMDSKGGIGVAVTL
+1182 
-1196 ASPAKVSAIDIQGTG
+1196 
-1211 SGGHVQIRATSPED
+1211 
-1225 PQGGTVLAE
+1225 
-1234 GAFTQGTTT
+1234 
-1243 FEFTPTETSSIV
+1243 
-1255 VWVTEVPKSSDGLN
+1255 
-1269 KVTISEITLR
+1269 

>member
-73 IVTALRRRNGEELVN
+73 IVTALRKRNGEELVN

-94 SAAIAAVAALMTVA
+94 SAAIAVVAALMTVA

-168 IISIGSLIVFL
+168 IISIGSLIIFL
-179 RVYGHYSAGQD
+179 RVYGHYTAGQD

-219 PLVRSGFRPRLV
+219 PLVRSGFHPRLV

-280 HVIVPSKTIYDNTQ
+280 NVIVPSKTIYDNTQ

-408 ADAVV
+408 ADTVV
-413 GIVPVILCLASY
+413 GVVPVILCLGSY

-450 AVIPLIRRHLPR
+450 AVIPLIRRHLPQ
-462 LDSRRVVSTYIRLAV
+462 LDSRRVVSTYIRLIV

-485 GLAVRRILGPSDGT
+485 GLAVRSILGPSDGT

-542 SKLVVKI
+542 SKLVVRI

-569 IPTTVRVPAA
+569 IPTTTRMPAA

-621 VRPAAAQPA
+621 A
-630 QPVAQP
+630 QPV
-636 AVRRAGRH
+636 VRRTGRH
-644 AAPPAMPPVV
+644 AVPPVVPPVV
-654 QPVPVTMAHTEELPP
+654 QPVPVTMARTEELPP

-674 PPTAAQ
+674 PPTAVPP
-680 SPIPA
+680 PIPA
-685 PAPPPGPGPAPAP
+685 PAPPPGPGPVPAP

-707 AHPYARRRRG
+707 AHPYARTRRRG

-776 AATRAVLVEDERMQ
+776 TATRAVLVEDERMQ

-814 TFAQATS
+814 TFARADS

-872 AVLGLQDGDSDPL
+872 AVLGLQGNDSDPL
-885 AFDRTDAKA
+885 AFDRTDARA
-894 LVELLYYGLTGRWPG
+894 LIELLYYGLTGRWPG
-909 KRSGIV
+909 KRSGIA

-922 APEPPS
+922 APAPPS
-928 SINHSMSADD
+928 SINHSMGADD

-944 VARTWNSNVPISAS
+944 VARTWGSNVPISAS
-958 EVARALEPWDASV
+958 EVARALEPWDTSV

-982 GSEAETAG
+982 DFDAETTKG
-990 GARGVLSRLRG
+990 GRGVLSRLRG
-1001 LSSARPVS
+1001 LSSARPV
-1009 QAAQEAAAIAG
+1009 QRAAQEAAAIAG
-1020 EAAGADGLEHT
+1020 EAASAEGLANT

-1052 PSSPSPDDDEDYDE
+1052 PSSPSPDEDEEDYDE
-1066 DESPSLSRTSTIIIV
+1066 GESPSSSRTATVIIV
-1081 VTIIVILIGV
+1081 VTIIVLLVGL
-1091 LFAVK
+1091 LFAVQ
-1096 NLVQLSKVPFADKDI
+1096 NLVHLFQHPISDEDK
-1111 PAADTVPSASAGA
+1111 PAAETVPSNSAGA
-1124 NPAPQQPA
+1124 NPGPQQPA
-1132 QPSQPAAPITI
+1132 QPAQPAAPITI

-1162 GNLVDGNPGTEWYS
+1162 GNLVDGDPGTEWYS
-1176 RFYNSP
+1176 RFYNSS
-1182 TMDSKGGIGVAVTL
+1182 TMDSKKGIGVAVTL
-1196 ASPAKVSAIDIQGTG
+1196 ASPARVSAIELQGTG

-1225 PQGGTVLAE
+1225 PQGGTLLAE

-1243 FEFTPTETSSIV
+1243 FEFTPTETGSIV
-1255 VWVTEVPKSSDGLN
+1255 VWVTEMPRASDGLN
-1269 KVTISEITLR
+1269 KATISEITLR

>member
-73 IVTALRRRNGEELVN
+73 IVTALRKRNGEELVN

-94 SAAIAAVAALMTVA
+94 SAAIAVVAALMTVA

-179 RVYGHYSAGQD
+179 RVYGRYTAGQD

-219 PLVRSGFRPRLV
+219 PLVRSGFHPRLV

-413 GIVPVILCLASY
+413 GVVPVILCLGSY

-462 LDSRRVVSTYIRLAV
+462 LDSRRVVSTYIRLIV

-485 GLAVRRILGPSDGT
+485 GLAVRSILGPSDGT

-542 SKLVVKI
+542 SKLVVRI
-549 GSFLPGGLGDV
+549 GSFLPGGLGDI

-569 IPTTVRVPAA
+569 IPTTTRMPAA

-621 VRPAAAQPA
+621 A
-630 QPVAQP
+630 QPV
-636 AVRRAGRH
+636 VRRTGRH
-644 AAPPAMPPVV
+644 AVPPVVPPVV
-654 QPVPVTMAHTEELPP
+654 QPVPVTMARTEELPP

-674 PPTAAQ
+674 PPTAVPP
-680 SPIPA
+680 PIPA
-685 PAPPPGPGPAPAP
+685 PAPPPGPGPVPAP

-707 AHPYARRRRG
+707 AHPYARTRRRG

-790 RVHDVETSSDAFIV
+790 RVHDVETSSEAFIV

-814 TFAQATS
+814 TFARADS

-872 AVLGLQDGDSDPL
+872 AVLGLQDNDSDPL

-909 KRSGIV
+909 KRSGIA

-922 APEPPS
+922 APAPPS
-928 SINHSMSADD
+928 SINRSMGADD

-944 VARTWNSNVPISAS
+944 VARTWSSNVPISAS

-982 GSEAETAG
+982 GPEAETAG

-1009 QAAQEAAAIAG
+1009 RAAQEAAAIAG
-1020 EAAGADGLEHT
+1020 EAAGAEGLEHT

-1052 PSSPSPDDDEDYDE
+1052 PSSPSPDEDEEDYDE
-1066 DESPSLSRTSTIIIV
+1066 GESSSSSRTATVIIV
-1081 VTIIVILIGV
+1081 VTIIVLLVGL
-1091 LFAVK
+1091 LFAVQ
-1096 NLVQLSKVPFADKDI
+1096 NLVHLFQHPISDEDK
-1111 PAADTVPSASAGA
+1111 PAAETVPSNSAGA
-1124 NPAPQQPA
+1124 NPGPQQPA
-1132 QPSQPAAPITI
+1132 QPAQPAAPITI

-1162 GNLVDGNPGTEWYS
+1162 GNLVDGDPGTEWYS
-1176 RFYNSP
+1176 RFYNSS
-1182 TMDSKGGIGVAVTL
+1182 TMDSKKGIGVAVTL
-1196 ASPAKVSAIDIQGTG
+1196 ASPARVSAIELQGTG

-1225 PQGGTVLAE
+1225 PQGGTLLAE

-1243 FEFTPTETSSIV
+1243 FEFTPTETGSIV
-1255 VWVTEVPKSSDGLN
+1255 VWVTEMPRASDGLN
-1269 KVTISEITLR
+1269 KATISEITLR

>member
-73 IVTALRRRNGEELVN
+73 IVTALRKRNGEELVN

-94 SAAIAAVAALMTVA
+94 SAAIAVVAALMTVA

-179 RVYGHYSAGQD
+179 RVYGRYTAGQD

-219 PLVRSGFRPRLV
+219 PLVRSGFHPRLV

-280 HVIVPSKTIYDNTQ
+280 NVIVPSKTIYDNTQ

-376 LVVLAI
+376 LMVLAI

-413 GIVPVILCLASY
+413 GVVPVILCLGSY

-450 AVIPLIRRHLPR
+450 AVIPLIRRHLPQ
-462 LDSRRVVSTYIRLAV
+462 LDSRRVVSTYIRLIV

-485 GLAVRRILGPSDGT
+485 GLAVRSILGPSDGT

-542 SKLVVKI
+542 SKLVVRI

-569 IPTTVRVPAA
+569 IPTTTRMPAA

-608 PGVRPAARPAQPA
+608 PRVRPAA
-621 VRPAAAQPA
+621 
-630 QPVAQP
+630 QPV
-636 AVRRAGRH
+636 VRRTGRH
-644 AAPPAMPPVV
+644 AVPPVVPPVV
-654 QPVPVTMAHTEELPP
+654 QPVPVTMARTEELPP

-674 PPTAAQ
+674 PPTAVPP
-680 SPIPA
+680 PIPA
-685 PAPPPGPGPAPAP
+685 PAPPPGPGPVPAP

-776 AATRAVLVEDERMQ
+776 TATRAVLVEDERMQ

-814 TFAQATS
+814 TFARADS

-872 AVLGLQDGDSDPL
+872 AVLGLQGNDSDPL
-885 AFDRTDAKA
+885 AFDRTDARA
-894 LVELLYYGLTGRWPG
+894 LIELLYYGLTGRWPG
-909 KRSGIV
+909 KRSGIA

-922 APEPPS
+922 APAPPS
-928 SINHSMSADD
+928 SINHSMGTDD

-944 VARTWNSNVPISAS
+944 VARTWGSNVPISAS
-958 EVARALEPWDASV
+958 EVARALEPWDTSV

-982 GSEAETAG
+982 DFDAETTKG
-990 GARGVLSRLRG
+990 GRGVLSRLRG
-1001 LSSARPVS
+1001 LSSARPV
-1009 QAAQEAAAIAG
+1009 QRAAQEAAAIAG
-1020 EAAGADGLEHT
+1020 EAASAEGLANT

-1052 PSSPSPDDDEDYDE
+1052 PSSPSPDEDEEDYDE
-1066 DESPSLSRTSTIIIV
+1066 GESSSSSRTATVIIV
-1081 VTIIVILIGV
+1081 VTIIVLLVGL
-1091 LFAVK
+1091 LFAVQ
-1096 NLVQLSKVPFADKDI
+1096 NLVHLFQHPISDEDK
-1111 PAADTVPSASAGA
+1111 PAAETVPSNSAGA
-1124 NPAPQQPA
+1124 NPGPQQPA
-1132 QPSQPAAPITI
+1132 QPAQPAAPITI

-1162 GNLVDGNPGTEWYS
+1162 GNLVDGDPGTEWYS
-1176 RFYNSP
+1176 RFYISP
-1182 TMDSKGGIGVAVTL
+1182 TMDSRRGIGVAVTL
-1196 ASPAKVSAIDIQGTG
+1196 ASPARVSAVELYGTG
-1211 SGGHVQIRATSPED
+1211 SGGHVQIRATSSADPE
-1225 PQGGTVLAE
+1225 GGTLLAE
-1234 GAFTQGTTT
+1234 GSFASGTTT
-1243 FEFTPTETSSIV
+1243 FTFTPTETGSIV
-1255 VWVTEVPKSSDGLN
+1255 VWVTELPRSSDGLN
-1269 KVTISEITLR
+1269 KATISEITLR

>member
-179 RVYGHYSAGQD
+179 RVYGRYTAGQD

-408 ADAVV
+408 ADTVV
-413 GIVPVILCLASY
+413 GVVPVILCLGSY

-462 LDSRRVVSTYIRLAV
+462 LDSRRVVSTYIRLVV

-506 DALITVL
+506 DALITVV
-513 VAALLMTS
+513 VAALLMTA

-542 SKLVVKI
+542 SKLVVQI

-569 IPTTVRVPAA
+569 IPTTTRMPAA

-608 PGVRPAARPAQPA
+608 PGGRPAAQPVVRPAA
-621 VRPAAAQPA
+621 
-630 QPVAQP
+630 QPV
-636 AVRRAGRH
+636 VRRAGRH
-644 AAPPAMPPVV
+644 AVPPAAA
-654 QPVPVTMAHTEELPP
+654 PVPVAMAHTEELPP

-674 PPTAAQ
+674 PPTAVQ
-680 SPIPA
+680 PPIPA

-814 TFAQATS
+814 TFARADS

-872 AVLGLQDGDSDPL
+872 AVLGLQDSDSDPL
-885 AFDRTDAKA
+885 AFDRADAKA

-909 KRSGIV
+909 KRSGIA

-922 APEPPS
+922 APAPPS
-928 SINHSMSADD
+928 SINHSMGADD
-938 ADLDAL
+938 ADLDSL
-944 VARTWNSNVPISAS
+944 VARTWSSNVPISAS

-982 GSEAETAG
+982 GPEAETAG

-1020 EAAGADGLEHT
+1020 EAAGAEGLENT

-1052 PSSPSPDDDEDYDE
+1052 PSSPSPDDDEDDDE
-1066 DESPSLSRTSTIIIV
+1066 DESPSLSRASTVIIV
-1081 VTIIVILIGV
+1081 VAIIALLVGL

-1096 NLVQLSKVPFADKDI
+1096 NLVQLSKVPFTDKDI
-1111 PAADTVPSASAGA
+1111 PAASTVPSVPAAA
-1124 NPAPQQPA
+1124 NPGPQQPA
-1132 QPSQPAAPITI
+1132 QPTQPAAPITI

-1162 GNLVDGNPGTEWYS
+1162 GNLVDGDPSTEWYS
-1176 RFYNSP
+1176 RFYNSA
-1182 TMDSKGGIGVAVTL
+1182 TMDSKKGIGVAVTL
-1196 ASPAKVSAIDIQGTG
+1196 ASPAQVSAIELQGTG
-1211 SGGHVQIRATSPED
+1211 NGGHVQIRATSPED
-1225 PQGGTVLAE
+1225 PQGGTLLAE

-1243 FEFTPTETSSIV
+1243 FEFTPTETGSIV
-1255 VWVTEVPKSSDGLN
+1255 VWVTELPKASDGLS

>member
-413 GIVPVILCLASY
+413 GVVPVILCLGSY

-621 VRPAAAQPA
+621 A
-630 QPVAQP
+630 QPV
-636 AVRRAGRH
+636 VRRTGRH
-644 AAPPAMPPVV
+644 AVPPVVPPVV
-654 QPVPVTMAHTEELPP
+654 QPVPVTMARTEELPP

-674 PPTAAQ
+674 PPTAVPP
-680 SPIPA
+680 PIPA
-685 PAPPPGPGPAPAP
+685 PAPPPGPGPVPAP

-707 AHPYARRRRG
+707 THPYARTRRRG

-776 AATRAVLVEDERMQ
+776 TATRAVLVEDERMQ

-814 TFAQATS
+814 TFARADS

-872 AVLGLQDGDSDPL
+872 AVLGLQGNDSDPL
-885 AFDRTDAKA
+885 AFDRTDARA
-894 LVELLYYGLTGRWPG
+894 LIELLYYGLTGRWPG
-909 KRSGIV
+909 KRSGIA

-922 APEPPS
+922 APAPPS
-928 SINHSMSADD
+928 SINHSMGADD

-944 VARTWNSNVPISAS
+944 VARTWGSNVPISAS
-958 EVARALEPWDASV
+958 EVARALEPWDTSV

-982 GSEAETAG
+982 DFEAETTKG
-990 GARGVLSRLRG
+990 GRGVLSRLRG
-1001 LSSARPVS
+1001 LSSARPV
-1009 QAAQEAAAIAG
+1009 QRAAQEAAAIAG
-1020 EAAGADGLEHT
+1020 EAASAEGLANT

-1052 PSSPSPDDDEDYDE
+1052 PSSPSPDEDEEDYDE
-1066 DESPSLSRTSTIIIV
+1066 GESSSSSRTATVIIV
-1081 VTIIVILIGV
+1081 VTIIVLLVGL
-1091 LFAVK
+1091 LFAVQ
-1096 NLVQLSKVPFADKDI
+1096 NLVHLFQHPISDEDK
-1111 PAADTVPSASAGA
+1111 PAAETVPSNSAGA
-1124 NPAPQQPA
+1124 NPGPQQPA
-1132 QPSQPAAPITI
+1132 QPAQPAAPITI

-1162 GNLVDGNPGTEWYS
+1162 GNLVDGDPGTEWYS
-1176 RFYNSP
+1176 RFYNSS
-1182 TMDSKGGIGVAVTL
+1182 TMDSKKGIGVAVTL
-1196 ASPAKVSAIDIQGTG
+1196 ASPARVSAIELQGTG

-1225 PQGGTVLAE
+1225 PQGGTLLAE

-1243 FEFTPTETSSIV
+1243 FEFTPTETGSIV
-1255 VWVTEVPKSSDGLN
+1255 VWVTEMPRASDGLN
-1269 KVTISEITLR
+1269 KATISEITLR

>member
-73 IVTALRRRNGEELVN
+73 IVTALRKRNGEELVN

-94 SAAIAAVAALMTVA
+94 SAAIAVVAALMTVA

-179 RVYGHYSAGQD
+179 RVYGRYTAGQD

-219 PLVRSGFRPRLV
+219 PLVRSGFHPRLV

-376 LVVLAI
+376 LMVLAI

-413 GIVPVILCLASY
+413 GVVPVILCLGSY

-462 LDSRRVVSTYIRLAV
+462 LDSRRVVSTYIRLIV

-485 GLAVRRILGPSDGT
+485 GLAVRSILGPSDGT

-542 SKLVVKI
+542 SKLVVRI
-549 GSFLPGGLGDV
+549 GSFLPGGLGDI

-569 IPTTVRVPAA
+569 IPTTTRMPAA

-621 VRPAAAQPA
+621 A
-630 QPVAQP
+630 QPV
-636 AVRRAGRH
+636 VRRTGRH
-644 AAPPAMPPVV
+644 AVPPVVPPVV
-654 QPVPVTMAHTEELPP
+654 QPVPVTMARTEELPP

-674 PPTAAQ
+674 PPTAVQ
-680 SPIPA
+680 PPIPA
-685 PAPPPGPGPAPAP
+685 PVPPPGPAPAP
-698 PAEPVATIG
+698 PATIG
-707 AHPYARRRRG
+707 THPYARRRRG

-790 RVHDVETSSDAFIV
+790 RVHDVETSSEAFIV

-814 TFAQATS
+814 TFARADS

-872 AVLGLQDGDSDPL
+872 AVLGLQDNDSDPL

-909 KRSGIV
+909 KRSGIA

-922 APEPPS
+922 APAPPS
-928 SINHSMSADD
+928 SINRSMGADD

-944 VARTWNSNVPISAS
+944 VARTWSSNVPISAS

-982 GSEAETAG
+982 GPEAETAG

-1009 QAAQEAAAIAG
+1009 RAAQEAAAIAG
-1020 EAAGADGLEHT
+1020 EAAGAEGLEHT

-1052 PSSPSPDDDEDYDE
+1052 PSSPSPDDEEDYDE

-1081 VTIIVILIGV
+1081 VTIIALLVGL

-1096 NLVQLSKVPFADKDI
+1096 NLVQLSKVSFADKDI

-1211 SGGHVQIRATSPED
+1211 SGGHVQIRATSSADPE
-1225 PQGGTVLAE
+1225 GGALLAE
-1234 GAFTQGTTT
+1234 GSFASGTTT
-1243 FEFTPTETSSIV
+1243 FTFTPTETGSIV
-1255 VWVTEVPKSSDGLN
+1255 VWVTELPRSSDGLN
-1269 KVTISEITLR
+1269 KATISEITLR

>member
-73 IVTALRRRNGEELVN
+73 IVTALRKRNGEELVN

-94 SAAIAAVAALMTVA
+94 SAAIAVVAALMTVA

-168 IISIGSLIVFL
+168 IISIGSLIIFL
-179 RVYGHYSAGQD
+179 RVYGHYTAGQD

-219 PLVRSGFRPRLV
+219 PLVRSGFHPRLV

-280 HVIVPSKTIYDNTQ
+280 NVIVPSKTIYDNTQ

-413 GIVPVILCLASY
+413 GVVPVILCLGSY

-450 AVIPLIRRHLPR
+450 AVIPLIRRHLPQ
-462 LDSRRVVSTYIRLAV
+462 LDSRRVVSTYIRLIV

-485 GLAVRRILGPSDGT
+485 GLAVRSILGPSDGT

-542 SKLVVKI
+542 SKLVVRI

-569 IPTTVRVPAA
+569 IPTTTRMPAA

-621 VRPAAAQPA
+621 A
-630 QPVAQP
+630 QPV
-636 AVRRAGRH
+636 VRRTGRH
-644 AAPPAMPPVV
+644 AVPPVVPPVV
-654 QPVPVTMAHTEELPP
+654 QPVPVTMARTEELPP

-674 PPTAAQ
+674 PPTAVPP
-680 SPIPA
+680 PIPA
-685 PAPPPGPGPAPAP
+685 PAPPPGPGPVPAP

-707 AHPYARRRRG
+707 AHPYARTRRRG

-776 AATRAVLVEDERMQ
+776 TATRAVLVEDERMQ

-814 TFAQATS
+814 TFARADS

-872 AVLGLQDGDSDPL
+872 AVLGLQGNDSDPL
-885 AFDRTDAKA
+885 AFDRTDARA
-894 LVELLYYGLTGRWPG
+894 LIELLYYGLTGRWPG
-909 KRSGIV
+909 KRSGIA

-922 APEPPS
+922 APAPPS
-928 SINHSMSADD
+928 SINHSMGADD

-944 VARTWNSNVPISAS
+944 VARTWGSNVPISAS
-958 EVARALEPWDASV
+958 EVARALEPWDTSV

-982 GSEAETAG
+982 DFEAETTKG
-990 GARGVLSRLRG
+990 GRGVLSRLRG
-1001 LSSARPVS
+1001 LSSARPV
-1009 QAAQEAAAIAG
+1009 QRAAQEAAAIAG
-1020 EAAGADGLEHT
+1020 EAASAEGLANT

-1052 PSSPSPDDDEDYDE
+1052 PSSPSPDEDEEDYDE
-1066 DESPSLSRTSTIIIV
+1066 GESSSSSRTATVIIV
-1081 VTIIVILIGV
+1081 VTIIVLLVGL
-1091 LFAVK
+1091 LFAVQ
-1096 NLVQLSKVPFADKDI
+1096 NLVHLFQHPISDEDK
-1111 PAADTVPSASAGA
+1111 PAAETVPSNSAGA
-1124 NPAPQQPA
+1124 NPGPQQPA
-1132 QPSQPAAPITI
+1132 QPAQPAAPITI

-1162 GNLVDGNPGTEWYS
+1162 GNLVDGDPGTEWYS
-1176 RFYNSP
+1176 RFYNSS
-1182 TMDSKGGIGVAVTL
+1182 TMDSKKGIGVAVTL
-1196 ASPAKVSAIDIQGTG
+1196 ASPARVSAIELQGTG

-1225 PQGGTVLAE
+1225 PQGGTLLAE

-1243 FEFTPTETSSIV
+1243 FEFTPTETGSIV
-1255 VWVTEVPKSSDGLN
+1255 VWVTEMPRASDGLN
-1269 KVTISEITLR
+1269 KATISEITLR

>member
-179 RVYGHYSAGQD
+179 RVYGRYTAGQD

-408 ADAVV
+408 ADTVV
-413 GIVPVILCLASY
+413 GVVPVILCLGSY

-462 LDSRRVVSTYIRLAV
+462 LDSRRVVSTYIRLVV

-506 DALITVL
+506 DALITVV
-513 VAALLMTS
+513 VAALLMTA

-569 IPTTVRVPAA
+569 IPTTTRMPAA

-608 PGVRPAARPAQPA
+608 PGGRPAA
-621 VRPAAAQPA
+621 
-630 QPVAQP
+630 QPV
-636 AVRRAGRH
+636 VRRAGRH
-644 AAPPAMPPVV
+644 AVPPAAA
-654 QPVPVTMAHTEELPP
+654 PVPVAMAHTEELPP

-674 PPTAAQ
+674 PPTAVQ
-680 SPIPA
+680 PPIPA

-814 TFAQATS
+814 TFARADS

-872 AVLGLQDGDSDPL
+872 AVLGLQDSDSDPL
-885 AFDRTDAKA
+885 AFDRADAKA

-909 KRSGIV
+909 KRSGIA

-922 APEPPS
+922 APAPPS
-928 SINHSMSADD
+928 SINHSMGADD
-938 ADLDAL
+938 ADLDSL
-944 VARTWNSNVPISAS
+944 VARTWSSNVPISAS

-982 GSEAETAG
+982 GPEAETAG

-1020 EAAGADGLEHT
+1020 EAAGAEGLENT

-1052 PSSPSPDDDEDYDE
+1052 PSSPSPDDDEDDDE
-1066 DESPSLSRTSTIIIV
+1066 DESPSLSRASTVIIV
-1081 VTIIVILIGV
+1081 VAIIALLVGL

-1096 NLVQLSKVPFADKDI
+1096 NLVQLSKVPFTDKDI
-1111 PAADTVPSASAGA
+1111 PAASTVPSVPAAA
-1124 NPAPQQPA
+1124 NPGPQQPA
-1132 QPSQPAAPITI
+1132 QPTQPAAPITI

-1162 GNLVDGNPGTEWYS
+1162 GNLVDGDPSTEWYS
-1176 RFYNSP
+1176 RFYNSA
-1182 TMDSKGGIGVAVTL
+1182 TMDSKKGIGVAVTL
-1196 ASPAKVSAIDIQGTG
+1196 ASPAQVSAIELQGTG
-1211 SGGHVQIRATSPED
+1211 NGGHVQIRATSPED
-1225 PQGGTVLAE
+1225 PQGGTLLAE

-1243 FEFTPTETSSIV
+1243 FEFTPTETGSIV
-1255 VWVTEVPKSSDGLN
+1255 VWVTELPKASDGLS

>member
-73 IVTALRRRNGEELVN
+73 IVTALRKRNGEELVN

-94 SAAIAAVAALMTVA
+94 SAAIAVVAALMTVA

-168 IISIGSLIVFL
+168 IISIGSLIIFL
-179 RVYGHYSAGQD
+179 RVYGHYTAGQD

-219 PLVRSGFRPRLV
+219 PLVRSGFHPRLV

-280 HVIVPSKTIYDNTQ
+280 NVIVPSKTIYDNTQ

-413 GIVPVILCLASY
+413 GVVPVILCLGSY

-450 AVIPLIRRHLPR
+450 AVIPLIRRHLPQ
-462 LDSRRVVSTYIRLAV
+462 LDSRRVVSTYIRLIV

-485 GLAVRRILGPSDGT
+485 GLAVRSILGPSDGT

-542 SKLVVKI
+542 SKLVVRI

-621 VRPAAAQPA
+621 A
-630 QPVAQP
+630 QPV
-636 AVRRAGRH
+636 VRRTGRH
-644 AAPPAMPPVV
+644 AVPPVVPPVV
-654 QPVPVTMAHTEELPP
+654 QPVPVTMARTEELPP

-674 PPTAAQ
+674 PPTAVPP
-680 SPIPA
+680 PIPA
-685 PAPPPGPGPAPAP
+685 PAPPPGPGPVPAP

-707 AHPYARRRRG
+707 AHPYARTRRRG

-776 AATRAVLVEDERMQ
+776 TATRAVLVEDERMQ

-814 TFAQATS
+814 TFARADS

-872 AVLGLQDGDSDPL
+872 AVLGLQGNDSDPL
-885 AFDRTDAKA
+885 AFDRTDARA
-894 LVELLYYGLTGRWPG
+894 LIELLYYGLTGRWPG
-909 KRSGIV
+909 KRSGIA

-922 APEPPS
+922 APAPPS
-928 SINHSMSADD
+928 SINHSMGADD

-944 VARTWNSNVPISAS
+944 VARTWGSNVPISAS
-958 EVARALEPWDASV
+958 EVARALEPWNTSV

-982 GSEAETAG
+982 DFDAETTKG
-990 GARGVLSRLRG
+990 GRGVLSRLRG
-1001 LSSARPVS
+1001 LSSARPV
-1009 QAAQEAAAIAG
+1009 QRAAQEAAAIAG
-1020 EAAGADGLEHT
+1020 EAASAEGLANT

-1052 PSSPSPDDDEDYDE
+1052 PSSPSPDEDEEDYDE
-1066 DESPSLSRTSTIIIV
+1066 GESSSSSRTATVIIV
-1081 VTIIVILIGV
+1081 VTIIVLLVGL
-1091 LFAVK
+1091 LFAVQ
-1096 NLVQLSKVPFADKDI
+1096 NLVHLFQHPISDEDK
-1111 PAADTVPSASAGA
+1111 PAAETVPSNSAGA
-1124 NPAPQQPA
+1124 NPGPQQPA
-1132 QPSQPAAPITI
+1132 QPAQPAAPITI

-1162 GNLVDGNPGTEWYS
+1162 GNLVDGDPGTEWYS
-1176 RFYNSP
+1176 RFYNSS
-1182 TMDSKGGIGVAVTL
+1182 TMDSKKGIGVAVTL
-1196 ASPAKVSAIDIQGTG
+1196 ASPARVSAIELQGTG

-1225 PQGGTVLAE
+1225 PQGGTLLAE

-1243 FEFTPTETSSIV
+1243 FEFTPTETGSIV
-1255 VWVTEVPKSSDGLN
+1255 VWVTEMPRASDGLN
-1269 KVTISEITLR
+1269 KATISEITLR

>member
-73 IVTALRRRNGEELVN
+73 IVTALRKRNGEELVN

-94 SAAIAAVAALMTVA
+94 SAAIAVVAALMTVA

-179 RVYGHYSAGQD
+179 RVYGRYTAGQD

-219 PLVRSGFRPRLV
+219 PLVRSGFHPRLV

-413 GIVPVILCLASY
+413 GVVPVILCLGSY

-462 LDSRRVVSTYIRLAV
+462 LDSRRVVSTYIRLIV

-485 GLAVRRILGPSDGT
+485 GLAVRSILGPSDGT

-542 SKLVVKI
+542 SKLVVRI

-569 IPTTVRVPAA
+569 IPTTTRMPAA

-621 VRPAAAQPA
+621 A
-630 QPVAQP
+630 QPV
-636 AVRRAGRH
+636 VRRTGRH
-644 AAPPAMPPVV
+644 AVPPVVPPVV
-654 QPVPVTMAHTEELPP
+654 QPVPVTMARTEELPP

-674 PPTAAQ
+674 PPTAVQ
-680 SPIPA
+680 PPIPA
-685 PAPPPGPGPAPAP
+685 PVPPPGPGPAPAP
-698 PAEPVATIG
+698 PAGPVATIG
-707 AHPYARRRRG
+707 THPYARRRRG

-790 RVHDVETSSDAFIV
+790 RVHDVETSSEAFIV

-814 TFAQATS
+814 TFARADS

-872 AVLGLQDGDSDPL
+872 AVLGLQDNDSDPL

-909 KRSGIV
+909 KRSGIA

-922 APEPPS
+922 APAPPS
-928 SINHSMSADD
+928 SINRSMGADD

-944 VARTWNSNVPISAS
+944 VARTWSSNVPISAS

-982 GSEAETAG
+982 GPEAETAG

-1001 LSSARPVS
+1001 LSSARPV
-1009 QAAQEAAAIAG
+1009 QRAAQEAAAIAG
-1020 EAAGADGLEHT
+1020 EAASAEGLANT

-1052 PSSPSPDDDEDYDE
+1052 PSSPSPDEDEEDYDE
-1066 DESPSLSRTSTIIIV
+1066 GESSSSSRTATVIIV
-1081 VTIIVILIGV
+1081 VTIIVLLVGL
-1091 LFAVK
+1091 LFAVQ
-1096 NLVQLSKVPFADKDI
+1096 NLVHLFQHPISDEDK
-1111 PAADTVPSASAGA
+1111 PAAETVPSNSAGA
-1124 NPAPQQPA
+1124 NPGPQQPA
-1132 QPSQPAAPITI
+1132 QPAQPAAPITI

-1162 GNLVDGNPGTEWYS
+1162 GNLVDGDPGTEWYS
-1176 RFYNSP
+1176 RFYNSS
-1182 TMDSKGGIGVAVTL
+1182 TMDSKKGIGVAVTL
-1196 ASPAKVSAIDIQGTG
+1196 ASPARVSAIELQGTG

-1225 PQGGTVLAE
+1225 PQGGTLLAE

-1243 FEFTPTETSSIV
+1243 FEFTPTETGSIV
-1255 VWVTEVPKSSDGLN
+1255 VWVTEMPRASDGLN
-1269 KVTISEITLR
+1269 KATISEITLR

>member
-73 IVTALRRRNGEELVN
+73 IVTALRKRNGEELVN

-94 SAAIAAVAALMTVA
+94 SAAIAVVAALMTVA

-168 IISIGSLIVFL
+168 IISIGSLIIFL
-179 RVYGHYSAGQD
+179 RVYGHYTAGQD

-219 PLVRSGFRPRLV
+219 PLVRSGFHPRLV

-280 HVIVPSKTIYDNTQ
+280 NVIVPSKTIYDNTQ

-413 GIVPVILCLASY
+413 GVVPVILCLGSY

-450 AVIPLIRRHLPR
+450 AVIPLIRRHLPQ
-462 LDSRRVVSTYIRLAV
+462 LDSRRVVSTYIRLIV

-485 GLAVRRILGPSDGT
+485 GLAVRSILGPSDGT

-542 SKLVVKI
+542 SKLVVRI

-569 IPTTVRVPAA
+569 IPTTTRMPAA

-621 VRPAAAQPA
+621 A
-630 QPVAQP
+630 QPV
-636 AVRRAGRH
+636 VRRTGRH
-644 AAPPAMPPVV
+644 AVPPVVPPVV
-654 QPVPVTMAHTEELPP
+654 QPVPVTMARTEELPP

-674 PPTAAQ
+674 PPTAVPP
-680 SPIPA
+680 PIPA
-685 PAPPPGPGPAPAP
+685 PAPPPGPGPVPAP

-707 AHPYARRRRG
+707 AHPYARTRRRG

-776 AATRAVLVEDERMQ
+776 TATRAVLVEDERMQ

-814 TFAQATS
+814 TFARADS

-872 AVLGLQDGDSDPL
+872 AVLGLQGNDSDPL
-885 AFDRTDAKA
+885 AFDRTDARA
-894 LVELLYYGLTGRWPG
+894 LIELLYYGLTGRWPG
-909 KRSGIV
+909 KRSGIA

-922 APEPPS
+922 APAPPS
-928 SINHSMSADD
+928 SINHSMGADD

-944 VARTWNSNVPISAS
+944 VARTWGSNVPISAS
-958 EVARALEPWDASV
+958 EVARALEPWDTSV

-982 GSEAETAG
+982 DFDAETTKG
-990 GARGVLSRLRG
+990 GRGVLSRLRG
-1001 LSSARPVS
+1001 LSSARPV
-1009 QAAQEAAAIAG
+1009 QRAAQEAAAIAG
-1020 EAAGADGLEHT
+1020 EAASAEGLANT

-1052 PSSPSPDDDEDYDE
+1052 PSSPSPDEDEEDYDE
-1066 DESPSLSRTSTIIIV
+1066 GESSSSSRTATVIIV
-1081 VTIIVILIGV
+1081 VTIIVLLVGL
-1091 LFAVK
+1091 LFAVQ
-1096 NLVQLSKVPFADKDI
+1096 NLVHLFQHPISDEDK
-1111 PAADTVPSASAGA
+1111 PAAETVPSNSAGA
-1124 NPAPQQPA
+1124 NPGPQQPA
-1132 QPSQPAAPITI
+1132 QPAQPAAPITI

-1162 GNLVDGNPGTEWYS
+1162 GNLVDGDPGTEWYS
-1176 RFYNSP
+1176 RFYNSS
-1182 TMDSKGGIGVAVTL
+1182 TMDSKKGIGVAVTL
-1196 ASPAKVSAIDIQGTG
+1196 ASPARVSAIELQGTG

-1225 PQGGTVLAE
+1225 PQGGTLLAE

-1243 FEFTPTETSSIV
+1243 FEFTPTETGSIV
-1255 VWVTEVPKSSDGLN
+1255 VWVTEMPRASDGLN
-1269 KVTISEITLR
+1269 KATISEITLR

>member
-219 PLVRSGFRPRLV
+219 PLVRSGFHPRLV

-280 HVIVPSKTIYDNTQ
+280 NVIVPSKTIYDNTQ

-413 GIVPVILCLASY
+413 GVVPVILCLGSY

-450 AVIPLIRRHLPR
+450 AVIPLIRRHLPQ
-462 LDSRRVVSTYIRLAV
+462 LDSRRVVSTYIRLIV

-485 GLAVRRILGPSDGT
+485 GLAVRSILGPSDGT

-542 SKLVVKI
+542 SKLVVRI

-569 IPTTVRVPAA
+569 IPTTTRMPAA

-621 VRPAAAQPA
+621 A
-630 QPVAQP
+630 QPV
-636 AVRRAGRH
+636 VRRAGRH
-644 AAPPAMPPVV
+644 AVPPVVPPVV
-654 QPVPVTMAHTEELPP
+654 QPVPVTMARTEELPP

-674 PPTAAQ
+674 PPTAVPP
-680 SPIPA
+680 PIPA
-685 PAPPPGPGPAPAP
+685 PAPPPGPGPVPAP

-707 AHPYARRRRG
+707 AHPYARTRRRG

-776 AATRAVLVEDERMQ
+776 TATRAVLVEDERMQ

-814 TFAQATS
+814 TFARADS

-872 AVLGLQDGDSDPL
+872 AVLGLQGNDSDPL
-885 AFDRTDAKA
+885 AFDRTDARA
-894 LVELLYYGLTGRWPG
+894 LIELLYYGLTGRWPG
-909 KRSGIV
+909 KRSGIA

-922 APEPPS
+922 APAPPS
-928 SINHSMSADD
+928 SINHSMGADD

-944 VARTWNSNVPISAS
+944 VARTWGSNVPISAS
-958 EVARALEPWDASV
+958 EVARALEPWNTSV

-982 GSEAETAG
+982 DFDAETTKG
-990 GARGVLSRLRG
+990 GRGVLSRLRG
-1001 LSSARPVS
+1001 LSSARPV
-1009 QAAQEAAAIAG
+1009 QRAAQEAAAIAG
-1020 EAAGADGLEHT
+1020 EAASAEGLANT

-1052 PSSPSPDDDEDYDE
+1052 PSSPSPDEDEEDYDE
-1066 DESPSLSRTSTIIIV
+1066 GESSSSSRTATVIIV
-1081 VTIIVILIGV
+1081 VTIIVLLVGL
-1091 LFAVK
+1091 LFAVQ
-1096 NLVQLSKVPFADKDI
+1096 NLVHLFQHPISDEDK
-1111 PAADTVPSASAGA
+1111 PAAETVPSNSAGA
-1124 NPAPQQPA
+1124 NPGPQQPA
-1132 QPSQPAAPITI
+1132 QPAQPAAPITI

-1162 GNLVDGNPGTEWYS
+1162 GNLVDGDPGTEWYS
-1176 RFYNSP
+1176 RFYNSS
-1182 TMDSKGGIGVAVTL
+1182 TMDSKKGIGVAVTL
-1196 ASPAKVSAIDIQGTG
+1196 ASPARVSAIELQGTG

-1225 PQGGTVLAE
+1225 PQGGTLLAE

-1243 FEFTPTETSSIV
+1243 FEFTPTETGSIV
-1255 VWVTEVPKSSDGLN
+1255 VWVTEMPRASDGLN
-1269 KVTISEITLR
+1269 KATISEITLR

>member
-179 RVYGHYSAGQD
+179 RVYGRYTAGQD

-413 GIVPVILCLASY
+413 GVVPVILCLGSY

-462 LDSRRVVSTYIRLAV
+462 LDSRRVVSTYIRLVV

-569 IPTTVRVPAA
+569 IPTTARMPAA
-579 RHASTLVRFGDSTA
+579 RHASTLVRFGDATA

-608 PGVRPAARPAQPA
+608 PGVRPAVAQPT
-621 VRPAAAQPA
+621 

-636 AVRRAGRH
+636 VRRPGRH
-644 AAPPAMPPVV
+644 AVPPVAA
-654 QPVPVTMAHTEELPP
+654 PVPVTMARTEELPP

-674 PPTAAQ
+674 PPTAVQ
-680 SPIPA
+680 PPIPA

-698 PAEPVATIG
+698 PAGPVATIG

-814 TFAQATS
+814 TFARADS

-872 AVLGLQDGDSDPL
+872 AVLGLQGNDSDPL
-885 AFDRTDAKA
+885 AFDRTDARA
-894 LVELLYYGLTGRWPG
+894 LIELLYYGLTGRWPG
-909 KRSGIV
+909 KRSGIA

-928 SINHSMSADD
+928 SINHSMGADD
-938 ADLDAL
+938 ADLDSL
-944 VARTWNSNVPISAS
+944 VARTWSSNVPISAS

-982 GSEAETAG
+982 GPEAETAG

-1020 EAAGADGLEHT
+1020 EAAGAEGLENT

-1052 PSSPSPDDDEDYDE
+1052 PSPSSPDDGEEDYDE
-1066 DESPSLSRTSTIIIV
+1066 NESPAMSRTSTIMFVVIIFV
-1081 VTIIVILIGV
+1081 LLVGLI
-1091 LFAVK
+1091 FAVK
-1096 NLVQLSKVPFADKDI
+1096 NIVQLSKVRISDEDI
-1111 PAADTVPSASAGA
+1111 PAAETVPSAGA
-1124 NPAPQQPA
+1124 NPAPQQPT
-1132 QPSQPAAPITI
+1132 QPPQPAAPITI

-1162 GNLVDGNPGTEWYS
+1162 GNLVDGDPGTEWYS
-1176 RFYNSP
+1176 RFYISP

-1196 ASPAKVSAIDIQGTG
+1196 ASPAQVSAIDLQGTG
-1211 SGGHVQIRATSPED
+1211 TGGHVQIRATSPED
-1225 PQGGTVLAE
+1225 PRGGALLAE

-1255 VWVTEVPKSSDGLN
+1255 VWVTEVPKASDGTST
-1269 KVTISEITLR
+1269 KIGRASCRERV

>member
-73 IVTALRRRNGEELVN
+73 IVTALRKRNGEELVN

-94 SAAIAAVAALMTVA
+94 SAAIAVVAALMTVA

-168 IISIGSLIVFL
+168 IISIGSLIIFL
-179 RVYGHYSAGQD
+179 RVYGHYTAGQD

-219 PLVRSGFRPRLV
+219 PLVRSGFHPRLV

-280 HVIVPSKTIYDNTQ
+280 NVIVPSKTIYDNTQ

-413 GIVPVILCLASY
+413 GVVPVILCLGSY

-450 AVIPLIRRHLPR
+450 AVIPLIRRHLPQ
-462 LDSRRVVSTYIRLAV
+462 LDSRRVVSTYIRLIV

-485 GLAVRRILGPSDGT
+485 GLAVRSILGPSDGT

-542 SKLVVKI
+542 SKLVVRI

-569 IPTTVRVPAA
+569 IPTTTRMPAA

-621 VRPAAAQPA
+621 A
-630 QPVAQP
+630 QPV
-636 AVRRAGRH
+636 VRRAGRH
-644 AAPPAMPPVV
+644 AAPPVVPPVV
-654 QPVPVTMAHTEELPP
+654 QPVPVTMARTEELPP

-674 PPTAAQ
+674 PPTAVPP
-680 SPIPA
+680 PIPA
-685 PAPPPGPGPAPAP
+685 PAPPPGPGPVPAP

-707 AHPYARRRRG
+707 AHPYARTRRRG

-776 AATRAVLVEDERMQ
+776 TATRAVLVEDERMQ

-814 TFAQATS
+814 TFARADS

-872 AVLGLQDGDSDPL
+872 AVLGLQGNDSDPL
-885 AFDRTDAKA
+885 AFDRTDARA
-894 LVELLYYGLTGRWPG
+894 LIELLYYGLTGRWPG
-909 KRSGIV
+909 KRSGIA

-922 APEPPS
+922 APAPPS
-928 SINHSMSADD
+928 SINHSMGADD

-944 VARTWNSNVPISAS
+944 VARTWGSNVPISAS
-958 EVARALEPWDASV
+958 EVARALEPWDTSV

-982 GSEAETAG
+982 DFEAETTKG
-990 GARGVLSRLRG
+990 GRGVLSRLRG
-1001 LSSARPVS
+1001 LSSARPV
-1009 QAAQEAAAIAG
+1009 QRAAQEAAAIAG
-1020 EAAGADGLEHT
+1020 EAASAEGLANT

-1052 PSSPSPDDDEDYDE
+1052 PSSPSPDEDEEDYDE
-1066 DESPSLSRTSTIIIV
+1066 GESSSSSRTATVIIV
-1081 VTIIVILIGV
+1081 VTIIVLLVGL
-1091 LFAVK
+1091 LFAVQ
-1096 NLVQLSKVPFADKDI
+1096 NLVHLFQHPISDEDK
-1111 PAADTVPSASAGA
+1111 PAAETVPSNSAGA
-1124 NPAPQQPA
+1124 NPGPQQPA
-1132 QPSQPAAPITI
+1132 QPAQPAAPITI

-1162 GNLVDGNPGTEWYS
+1162 GNLVDGDPGTEWYS
-1176 RFYNSP
+1176 RFYNSS
-1182 TMDSKGGIGVAVTL
+1182 TMDSKKGIGVAVTL
-1196 ASPAKVSAIDIQGTG
+1196 ASPARVSAIELQGTG

-1225 PQGGTVLAE
+1225 PQGGTLLAE

-1243 FEFTPTETSSIV
+1243 FEFTPTETGSIV
-1255 VWVTEVPKSSDGLN
+1255 VWVTEMPRASDGLN
-1269 KVTISEITLR
+1269 KATISEITLR

>member
-73 IVTALRRRNGEELVN
+73 IVTALRKRNGEELVN

-94 SAAIAAVAALMTVA
+94 SAAIAVVAALMTVA

-168 IISIGSLIVFL
+168 IISIGSLIIFL
-179 RVYGHYSAGQD
+179 RVYGHYTAGQD

-219 PLVRSGFRPRLV
+219 PLVRSGFHPRLV

-280 HVIVPSKTIYDNTQ
+280 NVIVPSKTIYDNTQ

-413 GIVPVILCLASY
+413 GVVPVILCLGSY

-450 AVIPLIRRHLPR
+450 AVIPLIRRHLPQ
-462 LDSRRVVSTYIRLAV
+462 LDSRRVVSTYIRLIV

-485 GLAVRRILGPSDGT
+485 GLAVRSILGPSDGT

-542 SKLVVKI
+542 SKLVVRI

-569 IPTTVRVPAA
+569 IPTTTRMPAA

-621 VRPAAAQPA
+621 A
-630 QPVAQP
+630 QPV
-636 AVRRAGRH
+636 VRRTGRH
-644 AAPPAMPPVV
+644 AAPPVVPPVV
-654 QPVPVTMAHTEELPP
+654 QPVPVTMARTEELPP

-674 PPTAAQ
+674 PPTAVPP
-680 SPIPA
+680 PIPA
-685 PAPPPGPGPAPAP
+685 PAPPPGPGPVPAP

-707 AHPYARRRRG
+707 AHPYARTRRRG

-776 AATRAVLVEDERMQ
+776 TATRAVLVEDERMQ

-814 TFAQATS
+814 TFARADS

-872 AVLGLQDGDSDPL
+872 AVLGLQGNDSDPL
-885 AFDRTDAKA
+885 AFDRTDARA
-894 LVELLYYGLTGRWPG
+894 LIELLYYGLTGRWPG
-909 KRSGIV
+909 KRSGIA

-922 APEPPS
+922 APAPPS
-928 SINHSMSADD
+928 SINHSMGADD

-944 VARTWNSNVPISAS
+944 VARTWGSNVPISAS
-958 EVARALEPWDASV
+958 EVARALEPWDTSV

-982 GSEAETAG
+982 DFDAETTKG
-990 GARGVLSRLRG
+990 GRGVLSRLRG
-1001 LSSARPVS
+1001 LSSARPV
-1009 QAAQEAAAIAG
+1009 QRAAQEAAAIAG
-1020 EAAGADGLEHT
+1020 EAASAEGLANT

-1052 PSSPSPDDDEDYDE
+1052 PSSPSPDEDEEDYDE
-1066 DESPSLSRTSTIIIV
+1066 GESSSSSRTATVIIV
-1081 VTIIVILIGV
+1081 VTIIVLLVGL
-1091 LFAVK
+1091 LFAVQ
-1096 NLVQLSKVPFADKDI
+1096 NLVHLFQHPISDEDK
-1111 PAADTVPSASAGA
+1111 PAAETVPSNSAGA
-1124 NPAPQQPA
+1124 NPGPQQPA
-1132 QPSQPAAPITI
+1132 QPAQPAAPITI

-1162 GNLVDGNPGTEWYS
+1162 GNLVDGDPGTEWYS
-1176 RFYNSP
+1176 RFYNSS
-1182 TMDSKGGIGVAVTL
+1182 TMDSKKGIGVAVTL
-1196 ASPAKVSAIDIQGTG
+1196 ASPARVSAIELQGTG

-1225 PQGGTVLAE
+1225 PQGGTLLAE

-1243 FEFTPTETSSIV
+1243 FEFTPTETGSIV
-1255 VWVTEVPKSSDGLN
+1255 VWVTEMPRASDGLN
-1269 KVTISEITLR
+1269 KATISEITLR